1 MLANKTQV
9 QLHISIDLIKQFLSV
24 SSFLNMV
31 SAVEL

>member
-24 SSFLNMV
+24 SSFLNMI

>member
-9 QLHISIDLIKQFLSV
+9 QLHISIDLIKQFLRV

>member
-1 MLANKTQV
+1 MLANKTLV

-24 SSFLNMV
+24 SSFLNMI